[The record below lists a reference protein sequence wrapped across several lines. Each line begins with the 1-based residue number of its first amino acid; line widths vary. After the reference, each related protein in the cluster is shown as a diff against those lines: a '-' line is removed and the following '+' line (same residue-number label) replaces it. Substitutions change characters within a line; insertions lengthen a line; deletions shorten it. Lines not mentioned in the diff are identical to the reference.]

1 MRKTIGY
8 TATVWILALLFFTGC
23 ASTGAYQK
31 SFYDDDE
38 KIAAQGDSYTFILR
52 VGSTK
57 KDSTAL
63 SFKGF
68 TGKQTVWSI
77 DAQGEGAVNLTLDVD
92 IDSGRFKVCLVSPD
106 GLVTVVAENT
116 QEDAYAIP
124 ITKGKS
130 RIVIVGDEAKG
141 DVAASLTLEGELTVR
156 TEDD

>member
-1 MRKTIGY
+1 
-8 TATVWILALLFFTGC
+8 
-23 ASTGAYQK
+23 
-31 SFYDDDE
+31 
-38 KIAAQGDSYTFILR
+38 
-52 VGSTK
+52 
-57 KDSTAL
+57 L